1 MFKPRLSGIT
11 RWIMAGS
18 VVLYVGQAFLRLAGA
33 DVLTPGLGLSVGGI
47 MEHHYWQLFTYLFLH
62 GSPLHLLFNMLML
75 YFLGSE
81 LEAYLGRFHYLAL
94 YLVSGILGG
103 LGWLLLTWPYEGIC
117 VGASGALFGL
127 LGGFALLFP
136 QREVTLLL
144 FFVFPITLRAWVL
157 ATVLGLVQFF
167 LMISPDHG
175 GIAYAAHLAG
185 GVAGAVYVLALFRQD
200 LASAGWA
207 LGRQRLQER
216 QSRRAS
222 RAAQQERAAL
232 DRLLDKVARH
242 GLHNLSPAERRQLE
256 EASARLRDGS

>member
-11 RWIMAGS
+11 RWIMVLSVALYAGQS
-18 VVLYVGQAFLRLAGA
+18 FLRLAGA
-33 DVLTPGLGLSVGGI
+33 DVLTSWLGLSVSGI
-47 MEHHYWQLFTYLFLH
+47 MQHHYWQLATYLFLH

-81 LEAYLGRFHYLAL
+81 LEAHLGRVHYLTL
-94 YLVSGILGG
+94 YMVSGILGG

-144 FFVFPITLRAWVL
+144 FFVLPITLRAWVL

-175 GIAYAAHLAG
+175 GIAYSAHLAG
-185 GVAGAVYVLALFRQD
+185 GVAGALYVLALFRQD
-200 LASAGWA
+200 LAGAGWA
-207 LGRQRLQER
+207 LGLRHLQ
-216 QSRRAS
+216 
-222 RAAQQERAAL
+222 
-232 DRLLDKVARH
+232 ARH
-242 GLHNLSPAERRQLE
+242 TRRSNRV
-256 EASARLRDGS
+256 A